1 MKRFLS
7 GGLLAIV
14 LVAAALLLAACGGDD
29 NGEEADEATTAG
41 ETAAEAREPLVIGY
55 AATLSGFSA
64 NADQAGV
71 LGARAMVDKLNQE
84 GGIDGHEIE
93 LVVKDMQSDPAL
105 GASVTQELLDAGAA
119 VVLGPPFPGQV
130 AGVVRTAAKED
141 VPVLSVTTTGPEY
154 TVVGGSPAF
163 LTAFGDNAQAA
174 AVAEYALDEKDF
186 ETSFYMT
193 SPDLNYTSKNAEWF
207 AEAFEQGGGRNLGSA
222 KFTVGQQ
229 DFSAQVTRIAN
240 LDPEP
245 DIIYASMFMPDAGT
259 FVQQLRAAGV
269 ESAIGGGDGFD
280 NQAYVDFAKD
290 AANGTIFSTH
300 GYAEEGS
307 TVAEFTEEVTAFND
321 GKAPDNVGLT
331 ALGGDALL
339 VIKAAVEE
347 AGSIEPAAIS
357 EALGNLQDVEVVTGT
372 VTFAGTSGV
381 PEKTVYVVEVEDGA
395 FALKKEFVPEFV
407 PEAN

>member
-1 MKRFLS
+1 MKRFLRF
-7 GGLLAIV
+7 GAVGIAL
-14 LVAAALLLAACGGDD
+14 AALVLLAAPRGGGD
-29 NGEEADEATTAG
+29 NGGDAGGETTTA
-41 ETAAEAREPLVIGY
+41 TKEPLVIGY

-71 LGARAMVDKLNQE
+71 LGARTMVDKLNKE
-84 GGIDGHEIE
+84 GGIDGHRIE
-93 LVVKDMQSDPAL
+93 LVVKDMQSDPAQ
-105 GASVTQELLDAGAA
+105 GASVTQELLDEGAA

-130 AGVVRTAAKED
+130 PGVVRTAAKED

-163 LTAFGDNAQAA
+163 LAAFGDNAQAA
-174 AVAEYALDEKDF
+174 AVAEYALKQGHR
-186 ETSFYMT
+186 TSFFMT

-207 AEAFEQGGGRNLGSA
+207 AEAFENGGGRNLGSA

-240 LDPEP
+240 LRPQP

-269 ESAIGGGDGFD
+269 RSAIGGGDGFD

-300 GYAEEGS
+300 GFAEDGS
-307 TVAEFTEEVTAFND
+307 SVAEFTNEVTTFND

-339 VIKAAVEE
+339 LIKAAVEE
-347 AGSIEPAAIS
+347 AGSIEPAAIAD
-357 EALGNLQDVEVVTGT
+357 ALSKLEDVEVVTGS
-372 VTFAGTSGV
+372 VTFAGTNGV
-381 PEKTVYVVEVEDGA
+381 PEKTVYVVEIENGEFV
-395 FALKKEFVPEFV
+395 LKEKLVPEFV

>member
-1 MKRFLS
+1 MKSFLS
-7 GGLLAIV
+7 GPLSGTV
-14 LVAAALLLAACGGDD
+14 LVALALLLAACGGDGGG
-29 NGEEADEATTAG
+29 NEAADTG
-41 ETAAEAREPLVIGY
+41 TAAEEKEPLVIGY

-71 LGARAMVDKLNQE
+71 LGARTMVDKLNAE
-84 GGIDGHEIE
+84 GGIDGRPFE
-93 LVVKDMQSDPAL
+93 LAVRDMQSDPAQ

-130 AGVVRTAAKED
+130 AGVVRTAARED

-174 AVAEYALDEKDF
+174 AVAEYALREKGF

-207 AEAFEQGGGRNLGSA
+207 VEAFEQGGGENLGSA
-222 KFTVGQQ
+222 NFTVGQQ
-229 DFSAQVTRIAN
+229 DFSAQVTSIAN
-240 LDPEP
+240 LNPQP

-269 ESAIGGGDGFD
+269 TSAIGGGDGFD
-280 NQAYVDFAKD
+280 NQAFVDFAGE

-307 TVAEFTEEVTAFND
+307 RVAEFTEEVTAFND
-321 GKAPDNVGLT
+321 GEAPENVGLT
-331 ALGGDALL
+331 ALGGDAILL
-339 VIKAAVEE
+339 IKAAVEE
-347 AGSIEPAAIS
+347 AGSIEPAAIA
-357 EALGNLQDVEVVTGT
+357 EALGNLRDVEVVTGT
-372 VTFAGTSGV
+372 VTFEGNSGV
-381 PEKTVYVVEVEDGA
+381 PEKTVYVVEVENGEFVLREA
-395 FALKKEFVPEFV
+395 FVPEFV
-407 PEAN
+407 PDPN

>member
-1 MKRFLS
+1 MKRFLP
-7 GGLLAIV
+7 GGLLGTV
-14 LVAAALLLAACGGDD
+14 LVALVLLLAACGGD
-29 NGEEADEATTAG
+29 EEGAGEAT
-41 ETAAEAREPLVIGY
+41 ETAAEEKEPLVIGY

-71 LGARAMVDKLNQE
+71 LGARAMVDKLNKE
-84 GGIDGHEIE
+84 GGIDGHQVE

-163 LTAFGDNAQAA
+163 LAAFGDNAQAA
-174 AVAEYALDEKDF
+174 AVAEYALEEKGF
-186 ETSFYMT
+186 KTSFYMT

-222 KFTVGQQ
+222 KFAVGQQ

-240 LDPEP
+240 LNPQP

-269 ESAIGGGDGFD
+269 TSAIGGGDGFD
-280 NQAYVDFAKD
+280 NQAFIDFAKD

-300 GYAEEGS
+300 GFAEEGS
-307 TVAEFTEEVTAFND
+307 SVAEFTEEVTAFND

-339 VIKAAVEE
+339 LIKATVEA
-347 AGSIEPAAIS
+347 AGSIEPAAIA
-357 EALGNLQDVEVVTGT
+357 EALGNLEDVDVVTGT
-372 VTFAGTSGV
+372 VTFAGTEGV
-381 PEKTVYVVEVEDGA
+381 PEKTVYVVEVENGA
-395 FALKKEFVPEFV
+395 FVLKKEFVPEFV
-407 PEAN
+407 PEAS

>member
-1 MKRFLS
+1 MKRFLRF
-7 GGLLAIV
+7 GAVGIALAALVLLA
-14 LVAAALLLAACGGDD
+14 AACGGGD
-29 NGEEADEATTAG
+29 NGGDAGGETTTA
-41 ETAAEAREPLVIGY
+41 TKEPLVIGY

-71 LGARAMVDKLNQE
+71 LGARTMVDKLNKE
-84 GGIDGHEIE
+84 GGIDGHRIE
-93 LVVKDMQSDPAL
+93 LVVKDMQSDPAQ
-105 GASVTQELLDAGAA
+105 GASVTQELLDEGAA

-130 AGVVRTAAKED
+130 PGVVRTAAKED

-163 LTAFGDNAQAA
+163 LAAFGDNAQAA
-174 AVAEYALDEKDF
+174 AVAEYALKQGHR
-186 ETSFYMT
+186 TSFFMT

-207 AEAFEQGGGRNLGSA
+207 AEAFENGGGRNLGSA

-240 LDPEP
+240 LRPQP

-269 ESAIGGGDGFD
+269 RSAIGGGDGFD

-300 GYAEEGS
+300 GFAEDGS
-307 TVAEFTEEVTAFND
+307 SVAEFTNEVTTFND

-339 VIKAAVEE
+339 LIKAAVEE
-347 AGSIEPAAIS
+347 AGSIEPAAIAD
-357 EALGNLQDVEVVTGT
+357 ALSKLEDVEVVTGS
-372 VTFAGTSGV
+372 VTFAGTNGV
-381 PEKTVYVVEVEDGA
+381 PEKTVYVVEIENGEFV
-395 FALKKEFVPEFV
+395 LKEKLVPEFV

>member
-1 MKRFLS
+1 MKMFLP
-7 GGLLAIV
+7 GVLLRA
-14 LVAAALLLAACGGDD
+14 LVAAMVLLLAACGGGDD
-29 NGEEADEATTAG
+29 GGGEAADTATG
-41 ETAAEAREPLVIGY
+41 GNKEPLVIGY

-71 LGARAMVDKLNQE
+71 LGARTIVDKLNKE
-84 GGIDGHEIE
+84 GGIDGHPIK
-93 LVVKDMQSDPAL
+93 LVVKDMQSEPAQ

-119 VVLGPPFPGQV
+119 VVLGPPFPGQ
-130 AGVVRTAAKED
+130 APGVVRTAAKED

-174 AVAEYALDEKDF
+174 AVAEYAANEKGF
-186 ETSFYMT
+186 KTSFYMT

-207 AEAFEQGGGRNLGSA
+207 AEAFEQAGGRNLGSA

-229 DFSAQVTRIAN
+229 DFSAQVTKIAN
-240 LDPEP
+240 LKPQP

-259 FVQQLRAAGV
+259 FVQQLRGAGV
-269 ESAIGGGDGFD
+269 KSAIGGGDGFD

-290 AANGTIFSTH
+290 AASGTIFSTH

-307 TVAEFTEEVTAFND
+307 DVAEFTDDVTKFND
-321 GKAPDNVGLT
+321 GKPPDNVGLT
-331 ALGGDALL
+331 ALGGDAILL
-339 VIKAAVEE
+339 IKAAVEE
-347 AGSIEPAAIS
+347 AGSIEPAAIAN
-357 EALGNLQDVEVVTGT
+357 ALGNLRDVQVVTGK
-372 VTFAGTSGV
+372 VTFAGTKGV
-381 PEKTVYVVEVEDGA
+381 PEKPVYLVEVENRE

-407 PEAN
+407 PDAS